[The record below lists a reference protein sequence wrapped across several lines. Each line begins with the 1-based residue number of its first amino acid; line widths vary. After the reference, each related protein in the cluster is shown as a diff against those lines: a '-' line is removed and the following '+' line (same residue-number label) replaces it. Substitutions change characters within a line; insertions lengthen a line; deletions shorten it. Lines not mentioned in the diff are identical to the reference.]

1 MSKSTWTSPRKNAG
15 QKLDYYSRDKT
26 LGKRGRGVKNLSAMP
41 SLVKNSSEVQRGA
54 KRKRQRVGYRRNTL
68 VKKKTHSSSS
78 ESADEDYEEED
89 KEDSDSFE
97 EKSPKKVQK
106 ESTPKKVQKESTN
119 EKGKGGGVGRRR

>member
-15 QKLDYYSRDKT
+15 QKLNYYSRDKM

-68 VKKKTHSSSS
+68 VKKKLTHHPLSLLM
-78 ESADEDYEEED
+78 
-89 KEDSDSFE
+89 KIT
-97 EKSPKKVQK
+97 KRKTKRIV
-106 ESTPKKVQKESTN
+106 TVL
-119 EKGKGGGVGRRR
+119 RRNH